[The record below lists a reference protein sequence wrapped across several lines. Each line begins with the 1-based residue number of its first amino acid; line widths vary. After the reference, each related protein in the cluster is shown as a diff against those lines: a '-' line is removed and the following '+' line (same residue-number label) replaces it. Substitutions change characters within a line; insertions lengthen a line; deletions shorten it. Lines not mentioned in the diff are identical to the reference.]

1 MKIETENLILQTPES
16 EAIEWQN
23 RLQLLTSMGLDHSSL
38 NYEQLLTDA
47 AFKDENHQHFE
58 KQIRKLID
66 LLNSDILVQIIE
78 KKDLQEI
85 GLIILSSHSAAEI
98 DAGYYFYRS
107 EDQKK
112 YAHESFEKLIPYVE
126 TEVRKLSA
134 QFSDLFHTDSK
145 LRNLMQKYA

>member
-66 LLNSDILVQIIE
+66 LLNSDILVQI
-78 KKDLQEI
+78 LS
-85 GLIILSSHSAAEI
+85 LIHI
-98 DAGYYFYRS
+98 S
-107 EDQKK
+107 EPTR
-112 YAHESFEKLIPYVE
+112 PY
-126 TEVRKLSA
+126 
-134 QFSDLFHTDSK
+134 
-145 LRNLMQKYA
+145 